1 MRSLLVIAALALP
14 AHAEVTP
21 ATNLLAVSADE
32 EASISARLRGQT
44 FTIEDGVLAI
54 TDIAGEGAPM
64 IGVVTRDGGDLL
76 LDTPN
81 GRWKLTGP
89 LARPRI
95 AGPGYTVWVLGTPGG
110 DGTYKL
116 RRIGVLRRPAS

>member
-1 MRSLLVIAALALP
+1 MRSLLVIAALAVP
-14 AHAEVTP
+14 AHAEVTV
-21 ATNLLAVSADE
+21 ATNRLSVSADE
-32 EASISARLRGQT
+32 TPAISARLRGQT

-64 IGVVTRDGGDLL
+64 IGVVARDGDALV
-76 LDTPN
+76 LDTPI
-81 GRWKLTGP
+81 GRWTLTGP

-110 DGTYKL
+110 DGTLAL